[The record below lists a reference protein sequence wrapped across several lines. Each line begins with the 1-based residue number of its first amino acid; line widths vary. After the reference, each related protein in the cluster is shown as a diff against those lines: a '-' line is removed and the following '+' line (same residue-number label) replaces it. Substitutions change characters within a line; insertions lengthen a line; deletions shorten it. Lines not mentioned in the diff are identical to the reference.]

1 LFARAVR
8 ARAEIH
14 VMEAEVGLDREAA
27 TMRSRETHMN
37 VTRRTFLAAS
47 AAAATLPRAA
57 FAADKAAV
65 GVLRFV
71 SSGGFF
77 LAVERGYFAAEGI
90 QPDIKFFEAAQPIVV
105 AIASGDLQF
114 GLTAITGGSL
124 NLAGKGAVKVIASQG
139 AERKGVVGNTLV
151 VSNQAFAKGVTDFDK
166 LKGASVAITQ
176 VGSSFHYQL
185 GQIAAAKGFPLST
198 ISMKPLQSIPNM
210 VAAVKT
216 GQVDATI
223 LPPHIAG
230 PMGER
235 GEVKVIGPLSA
246 IGDYQYGALFAAP
259 KIVSDNR
266 ALAERFTRAY
276 VKGLADYNAAL
287 MRVDSSGK
295 RILDAASAKAAE
307 QIAKYVYPSDPAAQA
322 AKNVIASAV
331 FCDAAG
337 HIDVADIERQIAWYK
352 SEKLVDASVE
362 AKNFVDTSF
371 TK

>member
-1 LFARAVR
+1 MTA
-8 ARAEIH
+8 
-14 VMEAEVGLDREAA
+14 
-27 TMRSRETHMN
+27 
-37 VTRRTFLAAS
+37 TRRAFLAAAVTTIAFPS
-47 AAAATLPRAA
+47 AA

-77 LAVERGYFAAEGI
+77 LAVERGYFAEVGI
-90 QPDIKFFEAAQPIVV
+90 EPDIKFFEAAQPIVV
-105 AIASGDLQF
+105 AIASSDLQF

-139 AERKGVVGNTLV
+139 AERKGFLGNTLV
-151 VSNQAFAKGVTDFDK
+151 VSNQAFTKGVNGFEK
-166 LKGASVAITQ
+166 LDGASVAISQ

-185 GQIAAAKGFPLST
+185 GQIAAAKGFPLAK

-216 GQVDATI
+216 GQTDAAI

-235 GEVKVIGPLSA
+235 GEVKVIGPLSS

-259 KIVSDNR
+259 KVVADNR
-266 ALAERFTRAY
+266 ALAERFVRAY
-276 VKGLADYNAAL
+276 VRGLADYNSAL
-287 MRVDSSGK
+287 MRVDASGK
-295 RILDAASAKAAE
+295 RILDEASTKAAQ
-307 QIAKYVYPSDPAAQA
+307 QIAKYVYPSDPPTEA

-331 FCDAAG
+331 FCDPTG
-337 HIDVADIERQIAWYK
+337 RVDVADVERQIAWYK
-352 SEKLVDASVE
+352 SEKLVDPDVD
-362 AKNFVDTSF
+362 AKNFVDASF
-371 TK
+371 AK